1 MKIVSIIVAI
11 LMFSLVVI
19 FHELGH
25 LLFAKKNGIGVTEFC
40 LGMGPKLFG
49 IKRGGTL
56 YSLRLFPI
64 GGACMMVG
72 EDEASDDAKAF
83 NNKTVWQRFQVIFAG
98 PLFNFILAFLLS
110 VIMVALIGYDPA
122 RVTSVPEGGAGA
134 EAGLQE
140 GDIITRIDG
149 SKINF
154 GREILIKYT
163 YDPIRSGEPISVTYL
178 REGKKYTTTLTPQ
191 KTVKYLLGFVY
202 ENGASPAR
210 ISSVTKDYPLAK
222 AGLQEGDVIVS
233 LDGNRI
239 VSGTALNEYIT
250 ANPLSDR
257 PVRLVYVRNGLEYEA
272 EVTPAVNES
281 YSLGFSYN
289 TYAEKT
295 GGLNI
300 IKYSAVEVKYWIV
313 TTVKGLGQLFRGRV
327 SADDLG
333 GPVRIVNEI
342 SNVMTEA
349 KPYGALITI
358 VELINWCVLLSANLG
373 VMNLL
378 PIPALDGGRLLFLII
393 EGIRRK
399 PLNREKE
406 GLVNGIFFILLM
418 ILMVFIFYNDIR
430 NLF

>member
-257 PVRLVYVRNGLEYEA
+257 PVRLVYVRNGLEYDA

>member
-1 MKIVSIIVAI
+1 M
-11 LMFSLVVI
+11 
-19 FHELGH
+19 
-25 LLFAKKNGIGVTEFC
+25 
-40 LGMGPKLFG
+40 
-49 IKRGGTL
+49 
-56 YSLRLFPI
+56 
-64 GGACMMVG
+64 
-72 EDEASDDAKAF
+72 
-83 NNKTVWQRFQVIFAG
+83 
-98 PLFNFILAFLLS
+98 
-110 VIMVALIGYDPA
+110 
-122 RVTSVPEGGAGA
+122 
-134 EAGLQE
+134 
-140 GDIITRIDG
+140 
-149 SKINF
+149 
-154 GREILIKYT
+154 
-163 YDPIRSGEPISVTYL
+163 
-178 REGKKYTTTLTPQ
+178 
-191 KTVKYLLGFVY
+191 
-202 ENGASPAR
+202 
-210 ISSVTKDYPLAK
+210 
-222 AGLQEGDVIVS
+222 IVS

-300 IKYSAVEVKYWIV
+300 IKYSAAEVKYWIV

-378 PIPALDGGRLLFLII
+378 PIPAVPYYRGNSAQAAQPRKGRACQRDFLYSADDSYGIYLL
-393 EGIRRK
+393 
-399 PLNREKE
+399 
-406 GLVNGIFFILLM
+406 
-418 ILMVFIFYNDIR
+418 
-430 NLF
+430 